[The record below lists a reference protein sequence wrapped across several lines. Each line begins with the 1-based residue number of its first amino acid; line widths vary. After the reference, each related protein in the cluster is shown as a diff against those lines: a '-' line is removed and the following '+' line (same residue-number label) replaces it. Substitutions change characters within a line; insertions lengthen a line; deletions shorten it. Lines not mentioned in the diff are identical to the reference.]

1 MFKNIILI
9 TSITFNF
16 LLFTSNF
23 TYAMG
28 WKMPVR
34 SDSISYYAPC
44 WGKDNKIYF
53 IKKVVYGRYYHKW
66 TGLIG
71 PYSVEKVEC
80 YLCSM
85 NYDGTDKKEIT
96 RIGVKKGGIIKDW
109 VIKGA
114 ILGSDYRIGYGNFMD
129 YCSANDM
136 LVFADAVGIWV
147 IKADGTGLKLIK
159 KDGAH
164 PSWSPDGKKIVYNQ
178 MGSGYFDKKYGTYVI
193 GYEGYKNKGIY
204 VMDLDGNNA
213 YKISSNGQ
221 YPIWSPKGN
230 LIAFV
235 CNGWIYVMKPDGSE
249 RRRVCNY
256 RYLQDWS
263 PDGTMLLAEPGFI
276 NLSGNIVKRI

>member
-1 MFKNIILI
+1 
-9 TSITFNF
+9 
-16 LLFTSNF
+16 
-23 TYAMG
+23 
-28 WKMPVR
+28 
-34 SDSISYYAPC
+34 
-44 WGKDNKIYF
+44 
-53 IKKVVYGRYYHKW
+53 
-66 TGLIG
+66 
-71 PYSVEKVEC
+71 
-80 YLCSM
+80 M

-213 YKISSNGQ
+213 YKISSDGQ
-221 YPIWSPKGN
+221 CPIWSPKGN

-276 NLSGNIVKRI
+276 NLSGNIVKRIRVWGRWSPNGRMFIGNRDFELHDIEGNKLKHPLSGIPSRNANWAQGRHFKYKRPNNIW